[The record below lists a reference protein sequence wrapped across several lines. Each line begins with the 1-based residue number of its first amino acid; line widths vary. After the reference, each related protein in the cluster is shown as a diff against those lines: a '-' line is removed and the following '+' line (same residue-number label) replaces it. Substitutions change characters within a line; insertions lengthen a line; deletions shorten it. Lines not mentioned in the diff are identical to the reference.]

1 MQIIRAFSL
10 ILLFLTFSTDSFS
23 QSIFEVL
30 DSLKVELQQSKTPK
44 EEATILSELTWFYVQ
59 VSLDTAVM
67 YGEKAIEVA
76 NDLNDPVLL
85 SQAYSD
91 LAYAWME
98 KGELVNARENYQ
110 SALDIRYEIGDSS
123 KIYGTITN
131 LGSVYQR
138 DFQSDSAMANYLKAL
153 AFFERSGNERNADF
167 IRNNIGVIYLELKNY
182 RKALEILEQ
191 VAKYREANEDYYNL
205 ATTLNNLGSI
215 HKHLGDD
222 KKSEETYLKA
232 LEIYNDIGD
241 AYYTSTTYNNLATLY
256 NSQKRSKL
264 AIEFAE
270 EGLKLAEQAGATY
283 DYVLLLSNLAQS
295 YSDLKEFP
303 KSKQYY
309 LESVAGF
316 KAQNAEEDLMTMYLL
331 MSPVYAALN
340 MPDSSAH
347 YTQEYIA
354 LQRKLSE
361 QEILELTSDLETK
374 YQSEKKDKEIAE
386 NQLALRTKNI
396 QLFGSLGLAVIL
408 AIVGYL
414 LYNQQKLK
422 NRQLQQEV
430 ELKAALAQIETQN
443 KLQEQRVLIS
453 RDLHD
458 NIGAQLTFIISAIE
472 NLKYFDPIKETLS
485 HRYESIADFAK
496 QTITEL
502 RDTIWAMNAGQITW
516 EQLAS
521 RISNYLQNAEKASSI
536 KFDFQVSENLTS
548 EHQLASAD
556 GIQVYRILQEG
567 IQNAVKYAD
576 PNTISVKVYEQ
587 ELSLHLE
594 INDDGKGFD
603 ESKILPG
610 NGLFNMRKRAEEL
623 GGTISIISEKGKG
636 TQIHLI
642 WPTNS

>member
-1 MQIIRAFSL
+1 MRIIRVFSL
-10 ILLFLTFSTDSFS
+10 FFLVLTFSTNSFS

-30 DSLKVELQQSKTPK
+30 DSLKVELQQSKTPT
-44 EEATILSELTWFYVQ
+44 EEAAILSELTWFYVQ

-67 YGEKAIEVA
+67 YGKKAIEVA

-215 HKHLGDD
+215 HKHQGDD

-232 LEIYNDIGD
+232 LEIYKDIGD

>member
-1 MQIIRAFSL
+1 MRIIRVFSL
-10 ILLFLTFSTDSFS
+10 FLLVLTFSTNSFS

-30 DSLKVELQQSKTPK
+30 DSLKVELQQSKTPT
-44 EEATILSELTWFYVQ
+44 EEAAILSELTWFYVQ

-76 NDLNDPVLL
+76 NNLNDPVLL

-167 IRNNIGVIYLELKNY
+167 IRNNIGVIYLELSNY
-182 RKALEILEQ
+182 RKALEILEK
-191 VAKYREANEDYYNL
+191 VAQYREANEDYYNL

-232 LEIYNDIGD
+232 LEIYKEIGD

-576 PNTISVKVYEQ
+576 PNTISVNVYEQ

-623 GGTISIISEKGKG
+623 GGTISIDSGLGKG